1 MKDEMIVT
9 ADSIGG
15 LIQRTLNHVDT
26 RLVDHGA
33 RVAWLVKH
41 MLLVQGKYSEQEQRE
56 ICFAALMHDIG
67 AYKTEEIDRMVYFE
81 TEEVWE
87 HSVYGYLFL
96 KHLTPLDRWAEIV
109 LYHHAG
115 RKIMDRLSIENRDAA
130 QILNLADRVDVYRNI
145 CRAGNTALYAFLEQ
159 ERKARIDPK
168 IVELFLKAEDRYQLI
183 RQLDEGQKLLED
195 LPAPCEVIGEGD
207 AYIKTM
213 IYSIDF
219 RSQHT
224 VTHTITTTYIAVT
237 VAGMMGLDSGRLR
250 HVYYGAMLHDLGK
263 IAIPVE
269 ILEFPGK
276 LSPQAMAV
284 MKTHV
289 NFTEEI
295 LGGKIDPVTTNIAL
309 RHHEKLDGSGYPG
322 GLCGA
327 QLSLEERILAV
338 SDIVSALLGTRSYKD
353 AFSREKTLGIIRAQ
367 ADDGKLDAAVVR
379 VIEENFDRI
388 MEVVREQCDPIL
400 RIYCGMQEEYLQILN
415 RLQGLYSE

>member
-9 ADSIGG
+9 AESIGG

-26 RLVDHGA
+26 RLMDHGA

-41 MLLVQGKYSEQEQRE
+41 MLLVQGKYGEQAQRE

-67 AYKTEEIDRMVYFE
+67 AYKTEEIDRMVHFE

-96 KHLTPLDRWAEIV
+96 KHLTPLEHWAEIV

-115 RKIMDRLSIENRDAA
+115 RKVLERLSIKNRDAA
-130 QILNLADRVDVYRNI
+130 QILNLADRVDVYRRI

-159 ERKARIDPK
+159 EKKDRIDPE
-168 IVELFLKAEDRYQLI
+168 IVALFLKAEDRYQLI

-195 LPAPCEVIGEGD
+195 LPAPCAALGEGD
-207 AYIKTM
+207 AYLKTM

-237 VAGMMGLDSGRLR
+237 VAGIMGLDQERLR

-289 NFTEEI
+289 DFTEEI
-295 LGGKIDPVTTNIAL
+295 LGGKINPVTTNIAL
-309 RHHEKLDGSGYPG
+309 RHHEKLDGSGYPR

-367 ADDGKLDAAVVR
+367 ADEGKLDDTVVH
-379 VIEENFDRI
+379 VIEINFDRI
-388 MEVVREQCDPIL
+388 MKVVKEQCEPIL
-400 RIYCGMQEEYLQILN
+400 RIYCGMQEEYLKILD
-415 RLQGLYSE
+415 RLQSLSTE